1 MLILAA
7 GGGLMVIGIVIAI
20 LNTYTEVFEDALKPE
35 PKKKPKKTMD
45 FAKPKDVSDN
55 TPAKKFTDEVMEAY
69 PNLLQVSAQ
78 ITLGSS
84 CSAQIYINVSTY
96 NQYKANK
103 DRTKKILTDIRERA
117 VKHGSSSA
125 CKIDVL
131 YKKEPVL
138 TVPSPKWAKPWFRR
152 SNPKL
157 GKRPL
162 PFRIFFLTICSSV
175 KYRYFDY
182 VN

>member
-1 MLILAA
+1 MASDPKNQKKDSSKLMLILAA
-7 GGGLMVIGIVIAI
+7 GGGLVVVIGIVIAI

-84 CSAQIYINVSTY
+84 CSAQIYINVSPTTST
-96 NQYKANK
+96 K
-103 DRTKKILTDIRERA
+103 RTRT
-117 VKHGSSSA
+117 
-125 CKIDVL
+125 
-131 YKKEPVL
+131 EPRKSLPTSVN
-138 TVPSPKWAKPWFRR
+138 VP
-152 SNPKL
+152 
-157 GKRPL
+157 
-162 PFRIFFLTICSSV
+162 
-175 KYRYFDY
+175 
-182 VN
+182 

>member
-1 MLILAA
+1 
-7 GGGLMVIGIVIAI
+7 
-20 LNTYTEVFEDALKPE
+20 
-35 PKKKPKKTMD
+35 MD

-55 TPAKKFTDEVMEAY
+55 SPAKKFTDEVMEAY

-117 VKHGSSSA
+117 VKHGSSPA
-125 CKIDVL
+125 CKVDVL
-131 YKKEPVL
+131 YKKEPVYRAFPKMGQ
-138 TVPSPKWAKPWFRR
+138 TVVQ
-152 SNPKL
+152 
-157 GKRPL
+157 
-162 PFRIFFLTICSSV
+162 IV
-175 KYRYFDY
+175 K
-182 VN
+182 